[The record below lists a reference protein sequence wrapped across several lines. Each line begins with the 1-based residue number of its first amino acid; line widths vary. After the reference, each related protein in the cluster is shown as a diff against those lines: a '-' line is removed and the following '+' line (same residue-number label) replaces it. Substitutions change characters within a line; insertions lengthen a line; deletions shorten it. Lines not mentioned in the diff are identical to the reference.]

1 MTNQIGFVVNQDNH
15 DALVAFRREFHHYAE
30 TGWQEF
36 RTAARIITE
45 LKKLGWRVRFGTDVL
60 EDAARMGV
68 PDAGTL
74 ASARD
79 RAVGQGADPDLVHR
93 MGEGFTGVVA
103 TWDTGRSGPTIG
115 FRFDI
120 DANDLN
126 ESTNEA
132 HIPARECFA
141 SVNAGAMHGCGHD
154 GHTAMGLVLASV
166 LTGQQDDF
174 SGKVKLIFQ
183 PAEEGVRGAQSMVS
197 AGVLDDVDVF
207 IATHL
212 GTGPGIGEVVCGAV
226 DHFAT
231 TKFDVHFTGAAAHAG
246 GEPETGRNALLAAAT
261 ATVNLHAMTRHS
273 GGDSRINVGTLTAGE
288 GRNVIARA
296 AHLRVETRGRAS
308 EVNEDLFDRAQ
319 KVVAGA
325 ATMYDVDYEITKVGE
340 ALGADPSPELLVFL
354 REQFTQ
360 VAAVE
365 TIEDTREAGGSDDA
379 NTMIT
384 RVKDR
389 GGLGAYMVIGTT
401 LPSGHHTELFDIDET
416 SLDIGLATM
425 VNVVMNAGVLGEVS
439 G

>member
-1 MTNQIGFVVNQDNH
+1 MTKTAGFVVEQDTH
-15 DALVAFRREFHHYAE
+15 EALVVLRREFHRYAE

-36 RTAARIITE
+36 RTASRVITE
-45 LKKLGWRVRFGTDVL
+45 LTKLGWHVDFGADVVD
-60 EDAARMGV
+60 DAARMGV
-68 PDAGTL
+68 PDAETL

-79 RAVGQGADPDLVHR
+79 RAVAQGADPDLVNR
-93 MGEGFTGVVA
+93 MGEGLTGVVA
-103 TWDTGRSGPTIG
+103 TWDTGRPGPTIG

-120 DANDLN
+120 DANDLS
-126 ESTNEA
+126 ESSDEG
-132 HIPARECFA
+132 HIPAQERFA

-166 LTGQQDDF
+166 LTGLHDGF

-183 PAEEGVRGAQSMVS
+183 PAEEGVRGAQAMVS
-197 AGVLDDVDVF
+197 AGVLEDVDVF

-212 GTGPGIGEVVCGAV
+212 GTGPGVGEVVCGAV
-226 DHFAT
+226 NHLAT
-231 TKFDVHFTGAAAHAG
+231 TKFDVRFSGAAAHAG
-246 GEPETGRNALLAAAT
+246 VEPEAGRNALLAAAT

-288 GRNVIARA
+288 GRNVIPRA
-296 AHLRVETRGRAS
+296 AHLRVETRGRTS
-308 EVNEDLFDRAQ
+308 DVNEDLFDWAQ

-325 ATMYDVDYEITKVGE
+325 ATMYDVDHEIIKVGQ
-340 ALGADPSPELLVFL
+340 ALGADPSPELLIFL
-354 REQFTQ
+354 REQFLQ
-360 VAAVE
+360 VAEVE

-425 VNVVMNAGVLGEVS
+425 VNVVMNAGVLGE
-439 G
+439 GWG